1 MVSIGISS
9 VRLPGILRKKV
20 KPGVLGLEVG
30 PYGIAMAWVD
40 RSHDMSGG
48 PCECHYIEGND
59 LAKNGAVLKRYLTD
73 ESLLKMPTHVI
84 LHPSMYDI
92 FFVDRPAV
100 EDHELADAVR
110 WLMKD
115 LIDTP
120 LKDLVI
126 DAFAVPDDAYRGK
139 EKKVYAVSTRKNF
152 LEEII
157 STVKQSGLVLKSIG
171 IDELAVMNILGS
183 VHQEN
188 TGSAAMLRMRKS
200 SGTLYLSDG
209 GNLYVTRHI
218 ESGLSK
224 LESGNEV
231 TKQQVMDELL
241 LEIQRSLD
249 YYYSQLGKG
258 AIRNFLIAPWRH
270 HYAEVDQYLC
280 DNLDLKVRSLDI
292 NDIFDTCEGISSKLQ
307 ASCFGAIGAACGEIV
322 N

>member
-1 MVSIGISS
+1 M
-9 VRLPGILRKKV
+9 

-48 PCECHYIEGND
+48 TCECHYIEGND

-157 STVKQSGLVLKSIG
+157 STVKQSGFVLKSIG

-200 SGTLYLSDG
+200 SGTLYL
-209 GNLYVTRHI
+209 
-218 ESGLSK
+218 
-224 LESGNEV
+224 
-231 TKQQVMDELL
+231 
-241 LEIQRSLD
+241 
-249 YYYSQLGKG
+249 
-258 AIRNFLIAPWRH
+258 IAPWRH

-292 NDIFDTCEGISSKLQ
+292 NDIFDTCEGISSELQ